1 MSELKPVD
9 VIFII
14 CILRLPEVVKRT
26 GLSRTT
32 LYNLM
37 DTKSKYYDPSFPK
50 RVSLTGRPGG
60 AVGFLEH
67 EINDWISSK
76 AA

>member
-1 MSELKPVD
+1 MSELKPID
-9 VIFII
+9 VIVII
-14 CILRLPEVVKRT
+14 CVLRLPEVVKRT
-26 GLSRTT
+26 GLSRAT

-37 DTKSKYYDPSFPK
+37 NEKSKYYDPSFPK
-50 RVSLTGRPGG
+50 RIGLTGRPGG

-67 EINDWISSK
+67 EINDWISSR

>member
-9 VIFII
+9 VIVIV
-14 CILRLPEVVKRT
+14 CVLRLSEVVKRT

-37 DTKSKYYDPSFPK
+37 DKKSKYYDPSFPK
-50 RVSLTGRPGG
+50 RISLTGRPGG

-67 EINDWISSK
+67 EINDWISSRT
-76 AA
+76 A